1 MMVKR
6 WIAVAC
12 LGFALSGCAQVKG
25 QWFLAKEQYRSGIHA
40 LKEELRKNPN
50 DPAANY
56 YMGRFYLALEKPEQ
70 SLPYLRK
77 ATRYRPSKADY
88 YFWLGVAYW
97 GVRDFEQES
106 YAYEKAL
113 NRNVKHIPARLYL
126 AHNLLDSGEMKKALK
141 QYDKVLKKDPKN
153 PEALYNKGLALKDL
167 NRAVEEIG
175 AWEMYLQYY
184 PEGKWALRAVDHLNA
199 RGEFSYRNFQIG
211 HRRVTLERIG
221 FSSGSSTLLSSA
233 EPSLKVVGSIMSIN
247 KRIEIKIVAYKKG
260 NPSLA
265 EARAKAI
272 KEYLVRHY
280 SEIRPSRIS
289 TKAAGSEEKVVTKAR
304 LYLLDDA
311 ISFVTTKK

>member
-199 RGEFSYRNFQIG
+199 
-211 HRRVTLERIG
+211 G